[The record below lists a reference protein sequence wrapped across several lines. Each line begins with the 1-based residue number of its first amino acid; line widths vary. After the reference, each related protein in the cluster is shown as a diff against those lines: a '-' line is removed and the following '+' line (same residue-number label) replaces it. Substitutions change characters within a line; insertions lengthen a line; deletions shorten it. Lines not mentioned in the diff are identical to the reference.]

1 MTNPRRFLHFC
12 AFVSLYLI
20 TSSYFN
26 FKLFGNIAHE
36 KGPNHNLLSSDVKGE
51 ELLVEERQR
60 QYFRKGC
67 SISNVMQSTTTSSSS
82 SQIISSSSFHF
93 PNPQERIRYYM
104 GSWYNRSTSDNDD
117 HPTNNNNATAAM
129 SPSFCKGLQIG
140 TLTSIPSDESTL
152 YSFRTLL
159 DRHKM
164 KENWLSSYLKDAAN
178 VLTHIE
184 STVDQ
189 GKEEDIFVILHIG
202 DSSSNNPHIPS
213 VSKARKI
220 AKQDDEY
227 SSIVWPL
234 RLGHHFK
241 NQFEKLFAAQDTPW
255 EQKKNAIVWRGA
267 CTGTGS
273 KNRGASQTGSRLTF
287 VQKFALRNDESD
299 SKINIGMI
307 GSCSPFGIRL
317 ENKYFK
323 KEMNVEEML
332 SYKYL
337 LSLEG
342 NDVATGL
349 KWKLASSSVVFMP
362 DPTAES
368 FAMEGLLQPFVH
380 YIPVQRD
387 GSDLEKM
394 IQWAEENDS
403 KAKWISDQA
412 TEFMNNLWFSEKARM
427 DNMLIKNELANLY
440 HRQFRKSLQVCYSYN
455 SKNAKAA

>member
-1 MTNPRRFLHFC
+1 MC

-26 FKLFGNIAHE
+26 FKLFVNNDAE
-36 KGPNHNLLSSDVKGE
+36 QKLLSSSEKRAGE
-51 ELLVEERQR
+51 EEKLEQAQR
-60 QYFRKGC
+60 HYFRKG
-67 SISNVMQSTTTSSSS
+67 SSLSKLKS
-82 SQIISSSSFHF
+82 VNPPDSQKIPSFQF
-93 PNPQERIRYYM
+93 PTPEERIRYYM
-104 GSWYNRSTSDNDD
+104 GSWYNKSIPEDIGN
-117 HPTNNNNATAAM
+117 TAGREAG
-129 SPSFCKGLQIG
+129 FCKKLKIG
-140 TLTSIPSDESTL
+140 TLASIPSDKDIL

-164 KENWLSSYLKDAAN
+164 KENWLSSYLRDAAN

-202 DSSSNNPHIPS
+202 DSASNNPNLPS

-220 AKQDDEY
+220 DKEGKH
-227 SSIVWPL
+227 SSIIWPL
-234 RLGHHFK
+234 RLGHHFDR
-241 NQFEKLFAAQDTPW
+241 QFEKLLSAKDTAW
-255 EQKKNAIVWRGA
+255 RLKKHAIVWRGA
-267 CTGTGS
+267 CTGTGER
-273 KNRGASQTGSRLTF
+273 NRGASQTGSRLIF
-287 VQKFALRNDESD
+287 VQKFALRNETD
-299 SKINIGMI
+299 SKMNIGMI
-307 GSCSPFGIRL
+307 GSCSPFGTRL
-317 ENKYFK
+317 EQKYFK
-323 KEMNVEEML
+323 EEMNVEKML

-362 DPTAES
+362 EPTAES

-380 YIPVQRD
+380 YIPIQKD

-427 DNMLIKNELANLY
+427 DNILIKNELANLY
-440 HRQFRKSLQVCYSYN
+440 NDQFQKSLQVCHN
-455 SKNAKAA
+455 NNVK